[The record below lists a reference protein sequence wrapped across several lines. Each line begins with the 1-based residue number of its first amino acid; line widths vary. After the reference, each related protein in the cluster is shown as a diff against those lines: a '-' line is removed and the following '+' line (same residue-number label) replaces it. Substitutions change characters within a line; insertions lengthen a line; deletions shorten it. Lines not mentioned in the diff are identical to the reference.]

1 MALGLLGQKVG
12 MTQIFAE
19 DGKVVP
25 VTLLQLGPCPVL
37 QVRTSERD
45 GYHALQ
51 LGYRDKPRRTASRA
65 ERGHV
70 TNLDSKRNR
79 KRAAAGVAVLPK
91 ADTEPKRLIRE
102 FRMEGPAEHEVG
114 KVLTVELF
122 DNVAA
127 VDVIGTTKGRGF
139 TGVMKRH
146 NFAGLPASHGVKR
159 HHRAPGG
166 IGAHACDRGWSGK
179 MKKGKRMAGHYG
191 AARRTA
197 RNLKVVRVDKEN
209 HLLLVRGAV
218 PGPSGGYVTVHPTN
232 KLG

>member
-1 MALGLLGQKVG
+1 MVLGLLGQKVG
-12 MTQIFAE
+12 MTQVFAE
-19 DGKVVP
+19 DGKIVP
-25 VTLLQLGPCPVL
+25 VTVLQLGPCSVL
-37 QVRTSERD
+37 QVRTAERD

-51 LGYRDKPRRTASRA
+51 LGYHDKPRRSASRA

-70 TNLDSKRNR
+70 TKLDSKRSK
-79 KRAAAGVAVLPK
+79 KRTAAGVAVLAK
-91 ADTEPKRLIRE
+91 ADTEPKRFIRE
-102 FRMEGPAEHEVG
+102 FRLAQPPQHDVG

-122 DNVAA
+122 KEIAA
-127 VDVIGTTKGRGF
+127 VDVTGTTKGRGF

-191 AARRTA
+191 AAQRTA
-197 RNLKVVRVDKEN
+197 RNLKVVRVDHES

-218 PGPSGGYVTVHPTN
+218 PGPNGAYVIVRPTN
-232 KLG
+232 KMG